1 MEYTGK
7 KGRVWVEYADG
18 GDAARGRQVTVHEL
32 GITENLLA
40 LATRHGV
47 AAGAKRVTDLY
58 LVIGDLSSVVDESVQ
73 FYWDLVSRGTV
84 CEGARLHFER
94 VPAELTCDECGE
106 RYRIAEGIAPCP
118 GCGGTRVRVTA
129 GGEFRLESLGLESGG
144 P

>member
-1 MEYTGK
+1 MGRI
-7 KGRVWVEYADG
+7 KGEDE
-18 GDAARGRQVTVHEL
+18 AARGRLSTVHEL
-32 GITENLLA
+32 AITENLLA

-58 LVIGDLSSVVDESVQ
+58 LVVGELSSVVDESVQ
-73 FYWDLVSRGTV
+73 FYWDFVSRGTV

-118 GCGGTRVRVTA
+118 RCDSSQVRLTA
-129 GGEFRLESLGLESGG
+129 GAEFRLESLGVES
-144 P
+144 